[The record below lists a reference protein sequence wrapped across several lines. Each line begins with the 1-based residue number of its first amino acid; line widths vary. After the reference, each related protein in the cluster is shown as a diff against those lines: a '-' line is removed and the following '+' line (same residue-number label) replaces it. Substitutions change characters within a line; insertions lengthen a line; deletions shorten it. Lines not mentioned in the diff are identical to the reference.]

1 MKYKNIEIV
10 NIVNFLS
17 DISEKKLPQ
26 KISYA
31 IMRNLDSFQKECI
44 YYEKELNKI
53 VESYSTFFINNSDG
67 KPLIASSGVP
77 VVDDDHAKD
86 YAHDLQ
92 ELVNFEIDVE
102 VYHVDESIFNYED
115 IRGRYDALSGKEILK
130 LVNIFC
136 SND

>member
-31 IMRNLDSFQKECI
+31 IMRNLDSFQKESI

-92 ELVNFEIDVE
+92 ELVNFEVDVE

-115 IRGRYDALSGKEILK
+115 IRGRYDVLSGKEILK

>member
-1 MKYKNIEIV
+1 MKYRNIEIV

-31 IMRNLDSFQKECI
+31 IMRNLDSFQKESI

-53 VESYSTFFINNSDG
+53 VESYSTFFINDSDG

-92 ELVNFEIDVE
+92 ELVNFEVDVE